1 MGRILAI
8 SRWTENI
15 FTSRAACRSL
25 FLLIGGVL
33 LAGCGSAGR
42 DDFACQGLG
51 GNTVSGTVRYQKKLY
66 DQNGFTGKS
75 IFLPARFATV
85 QVFGPKQSELATAT
99 TDGQGR
105 YCAIYVKTGEP
116 TENRVSVV
124 ARTNVPT
131 LNIQVGFFFGVQLPD
146 ESVVFR
152 FTQYAFSKPFQE
164 IAGESAYTVDLEL
177 GAGRPGSGSSPG
189 GVLNIMDTLVTGSD
203 FFRTVRGEVPPL
215 VTAVWQ
221 DEIGGTFFIPEEQC
235 VEAGTGVSGD
245 CIFVRGDG
253 DLIFGESFGDRDE
266 YDDDIILHE
275 YGHFIGHNFSADT
288 SPGGTHFLN
297 DHTQDIRLSWSE
309 GWATFFSSVVRKNP
323 VNVDVGVDGPAL
335 FAFSIDSNSLLF
347 PPIAPG
353 QLERSVIYTTS
364 EVAVSSVLWDIFDS
378 LDSMEPFDNLS
389 LGFGPIWDI
398 FSFWKESPPQP
409 DTTMETFWSEF
420 GQVQPEFIPQKLSIT
435 RERQMEFFSDAC
447 ELSSACSDS
456 MINKVD
462 DNSAEN
468 ASPIGVNGTPQHH
481 TLFPAGDTD
490 YMSFQPEEGNS
501 YTIET
506 LNLTNGADTY
516 LEVLYLSVKEDVET
530 QTVRVVETALHVN
543 DNPGDRTF
551 TEGCAQLR
559 EGPDGNLTSD
569 CPNNKSALA
578 SKVVITNF
586 ITPSDCPVPCTL
598 YARVKR
604 SPNAPP
610 STGVFGSYDFRVT
623 SP

>member
-33 LAGCGSAGR
+33 LAGCGSAGG

-75 IFLPARFATV
+75 IFLPVRFATV

-99 TDGQGR
+99 TDGKGR

-131 LNIQVGFFFGVQLPD
+131 LNIQVGFFY
-146 ESVVFR
+146 E
-152 FTQYAFSKPFQE
+152 TQPLNEIDPVIFQFARYAFSKPFKE
-164 IAGESAYTVDLEL
+164 IGGESAYMVDLEL
-177 GAGRPGSGSSPG
+177 GAGRPGTGPNPG
-189 GVLNIMDTLVTGSD
+189 GVFNILDTLAIGSD
-203 FFRTVRGEVPPL
+203 FFRSVRGEIPSL

-221 DEIGGTFFIPEEQC
+221 EEIGGTFFISEEQC
-235 VEAGTGVSGD
+235 KEAGSVSGD

-253 DLIFGESFGDRDE
+253 ELIFGEAFGDRDE
-266 YDDDIILHE
+266 FDDDIILHE
-275 YGHFIGHNFSADT
+275 YGHFIAHNFSTDN

-347 PPIAPG
+347 PLIAPG

-378 LDSMEPFDNLS
+378 LDSMEPFDSLS

-409 DTTMETFWSEF
+409 DTTMEAFWNEF
-420 GQVQPEFIPQKLSIT
+420 GQVHPEFIPQNLSIT

-447 ELSSACSDS
+447 ELSSACSNS
-456 MINKVD
+456 MINKAD

-490 YMSFQPEEGNS
+490 YMSFQAEEGNS

-530 QTVRVVETALHVN
+530 ALHVN

-559 EGPDGNLTSD
+559 EGPGTSD
-569 CPNNKSALA
+569 CPNNKTALA